1 MAVGI
6 SVRRSDRPGPLDI
19 VSALR
24 RRLISV
30 LQIVPLV
37 SGLYFIVFLLDYL
50 WPLWDDKRQAL
61 HDKVGATQVVMGKQP
76 RGQL

>member
-1 MAVGI
+1 M
-6 SVRRSDRPGPLDI
+6 L
-19 VSALR
+19 SA
-24 RRLISV
+24 

-61 HDKVGATQVVMGKQP
+61 HDKVAATQVVCGQSPQP
-76 RGQL
+76 ALTDGCSRSILRARGRV